1 MSKNKLAKFA
11 DLNTFGHVIQLTYSE
26 LTSGRFALK
35 GNWNKEFFRND
46 HPIVLELGCGKG
58 EYTVGLARLFPDKNF
73 IGIDI
78 KGSRMWSGAKE
89 VKQHEI
95 VNSGFVRTNIELLS
109 HFFAPSEV
117 SEIWITF
124 PDPQMKKTKK
134 RLTSIRF
141 LNQYCEILKPGGVI
155 HLKTDSD
162 FLYNYTLATI
172 KENKFPVLVNT
183 DNLYASGIADEILS
197 IRTAYEQQ
205 WLERGKNIKYVRY
218 IPHDKDLIEPEVEI
232 ELDNYR
238 SFGRNQINRD
248 NIETKK

>member
-1 MSKNKLAKFA
+1 MGKNKLAKFA
-11 DLNTFGHVIQLTYSE
+11 DLNTYGHVFYLAYSKLIQDGFS
-26 LTSGRFALK
+26 LK
-35 GNWNKEFFRND
+35 GNWNKEFFKNN

-58 EYTVGLARLFPDKNF
+58 EYTVGLAKLFLNKNF

-89 VKQHEI
+89 VHQNKLK
-95 VNSGFVRTNIELLS
+95 NSGFVRTNIELLS
-109 HFFAPSEV
+109 HFFAHDEV

-141 LNQYCEILKPGGVI
+141 LSQYCEILKPEGVI

-162 FLYNYTLATI
+162 FLYQYTLATI
-172 KENKFPVLVNT
+172 EKNKFQMQVNT
-183 DNLYASGIADEILS
+183 DDLYESGMADEILS
-197 IRTAYEQQ
+197 IRTYYEQQ
-205 WLERGKNIKYVRY
+205 WLDRGKKIKYLRY
-218 IPHDKDLIEPEVEI
+218 IPHGKNLIEPEVEI
-232 ELDNYR
+232 EFDCYR
-238 SFGRNQINRD
+238 SFGRDNINRD